1 MEFLETT
8 EIANDQNFDEL
19 RFPVQYVNRPN
30 LDFRGY
36 CGTLGSGIVRPGDEV
51 TVLPSGKTS
60 RVKSIVTFDGEIQEA
75 FPPMSVTLTLE
86 DEIDVSRGDMLVH
99 SSDNVQVSNRFDAMI
114 VWMAEQEL
122 MPGRQYDIK
131 LATQTI
137 AGGITS
143 IRYCVDVN
151 TQEPHPAATLKLNEI
166 ARCEIT
172 LERPVVTDDYRA
184 HHTTGSFI
192 IVDRL
197 TNSTVAAG
205 MIAADS
211 ASENEISDSLI
222 TSNASITKADRE
234 RRYGQKA
241 VTLAIRGGSEQ
252 QRDTLLFTL
261 ERQLFTQGRA
271 VALLNRNNLPAE
283 LNAVATL
290 LNENGL
296 IVLAEATDSAL
307 PEGTLL
313 VDLDGA
319 EADLRLNGSEQPVTT
334 QVNAILELLRL
345 QGAA

>member
-99 SSDNVQVSNRFDAMI
+99 TNDNVQVSNRFDAMI

-192 IVDRL
+192 VVDRL

-205 MIAADS
+205 MIAGDS
-211 ASENEISDSLI
+211 STDTDDTLVT
-222 TSNASITKADRE
+222 TSASITKADRE

-261 ERQLFTQGRA
+261 ERQLFNQGRA

-283 LNAVATL
+283 LAAVATL

-307 PEGTLL
+307 PQGALV

-319 EADLRLNGSEQPVTT
+319 DADLRLNSAEQPIAI